1 MLGGGSAGRS
11 LSWYKF
17 SRDCFFC
24 SLHIASSQQRDVDFF
39 FNGFLL
45 PFKRHANTGR
55 EAQKY
60 LVLSFLL
67 HRFFL
72 GNLIICSSFIC
83 IFILLFFYNISSSC
97 CRSLRRRSI
106 IARMQIPRNRA
117 VQTLCTSFQVVI
129 AFVLLA
135 ECICMHCKMYLYKFK
150 QDS

>member
-1 MLGGGSAGRS
+1 M
-11 LSWYKF
+11 
-17 SRDCFFC
+17 
-24 SLHIASSQQRDVDFF
+24 
-39 FNGFLL
+39 
-45 PFKRHANTGR
+45 PFKRHANTGW
-55 EAQKY
+55 EAQRY

-106 IARMQIPRNRA
+106 IARMQIPRNSA

-135 ECICMHCKMYLYKFK
+135 ECICLHCKIYLSQLKKTVSKLGCKFAEADRSRLGIDQLGLSALPWSLSSPFQK
-150 QDS
+150 